1 MKSSPLTIE
10 IDAKAVVLLAEI
22 AQLADSLRE
31 DLSWRDEPNEIIQKA
46 LEIADK
52 HIHVNR
58 TKKQ

>member
-22 AQLADSLRE
+22 VQLADSLRE

-52 HIHVNR
+52 HIQVNR
-58 TKKQ
+58 IKKQ